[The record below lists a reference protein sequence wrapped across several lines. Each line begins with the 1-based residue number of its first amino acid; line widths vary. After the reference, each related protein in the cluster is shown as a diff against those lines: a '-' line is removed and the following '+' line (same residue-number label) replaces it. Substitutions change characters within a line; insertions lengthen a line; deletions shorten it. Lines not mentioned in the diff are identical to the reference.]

1 MSQKRGNGINR
12 WAILMGIG
20 MEMGFVIYLFVKGG
34 VWLDE
39 NYNVGGKGFTVLFTL
54 LGVALSL
61 ILVVKQTNRL
71 NK

>member
-1 MSQKRGNGINR
+1 MSQKGSNGINR

-20 MEMGFVIYLFVKGG
+20 IEMGVIIYLFVKGG

-39 NYNVGGKGFTVLFTL
+39 NYNVDGKGYTVLFTL
-54 LGVALSL
+54 LGVAISL
-61 ILVVKQTNRL
+61 MLVVKQTNRL